1 VIPDAY
7 FSRFETRKYR
17 NENPVQRALI
27 RRFVAAL
34 HDLFI
39 EAGPVSSVL
48 EVGVGEGFIS
58 GYLSEQLPALR
69 FTGVELAEAD
79 VLRARRLFPRLEVH
93 QGSAY
98 ALDSVLPG
106 GPGAYDLI
114 ICAEVLE
121 HLDTPERALDQ
132 MLSLKPKRLLLS
144 VPHEPLFMLS
154 NLARLKNVSRLG
166 NDPEHVNHYGPRS
179 FRRLLEGRLD
189 VLRVT
194 TSYPWILAL
203 AAARDGGSAPKP
215 PAAALR

>member
-1 VIPDAY
+1 MIPDAY
-7 FSRFETRKYR
+7 FSRFETKKYR

-39 EAGPVSSVL
+39 EAGPLASVL

-58 GYLSEQLPALR
+58 GYLSEKFPSIR
-69 FTGVELAEAD
+69 FTGVDLDAED
-79 VLRARRLFPRLEVH
+79 VARARRLFPRIEAH

-98 ALDSVLPG
+98 DLSTLPG
-106 GPGAYDLI
+106 GYDLI

-121 HLDTPERALDQ
+121 HLDTPERALDA
-132 MLSLKPKRLLLS
+132 MIKLSPKRLLLS
-144 VPHEPLFMLS
+144 VPHEPWFMLS

-166 NDPEHVNHYGPRS
+166 NDPDHRNHWTPRS
-179 FRRLLEGRLD
+179 FRRLLQTRLT
-189 VLRVT
+189 VLRMT

-203 AAARDGGSAPKP
+203 AE
-215 PAAALR
+215 PAER

>member
-1 VIPDAY
+1 MIPDAY

-27 RRFVAAL
+27 RRFIASL

-58 GYLSEQLPALR
+58 GYLSEQFPGIR
-69 FTGVELAEAD
+69 FSGVELAEAD
-79 VLRARRLFPRLEVH
+79 VLRARRHFPRLEVH

-98 ALDSVLPG
+98 ALGALPG
-106 GPGAYDLI
+106 GPGAYDLV

-121 HLDTPERALDQ
+121 HLETPSRALDE
-132 MLSLKPKRLLLS
+132 MRSLKPKRLLLS
-144 VPHEPLFMLS
+144 VPHEPFFMLS
-154 NLARLKNVSRLG
+154 NLARLKNVSRFG
-166 NDPEHVNHYGPRS
+166 NDPEHVNHYSPRS
-179 FRRLLEGRLD
+179 FRRLLEGHLE

-203 AAARDGGSAPKP
+203 SAP
-215 PAAALR
+215 R